1 MYGNKAYAFIIL
13 DPERKAKET
22 KELIQKYCKENFDK
36 IEDKVKLERKQN
48 KYKLDFLSC
57 GIMVLISSK
66 KIVTDEALSSYGL
79 RQSVEQVFSVSK
91 SDLSLLPIRN
101 HNEKTVRGYL
111 FLQFILLILYLRIQD
126 VISKDYTIEQLLLT
140 LRKLKCK
147 VFDDQIIPSELTKK
161 QRVIFEDAKIIVPNF
176 LGI

>member
-1 MYGNKAYAFIIL
+1 M
-13 DPERKAKET
+13 
-22 KELIQKYCKENFDK
+22 IQRSLLCCYEKKSSYHTF
-36 IEDKVKLERKQN
+36 
-48 KYKLDFLSC
+48 LDFQIQHQLN
-57 GIMVLISSK
+57 
-66 KIVTDEALSSYGL
+66 AAP

-101 HNEKTVRGYL
+101 HNERTVRGYL

-126 VISKDYTIEQLLLT
+126 EISKDYTVEQLLLT

-147 VFDDQIIPSELTKK
+147 VFDDKIIPSELTKK
-161 QRVIFEDAKIIVPNF
+161 QRIIFEDAEIIVPNF